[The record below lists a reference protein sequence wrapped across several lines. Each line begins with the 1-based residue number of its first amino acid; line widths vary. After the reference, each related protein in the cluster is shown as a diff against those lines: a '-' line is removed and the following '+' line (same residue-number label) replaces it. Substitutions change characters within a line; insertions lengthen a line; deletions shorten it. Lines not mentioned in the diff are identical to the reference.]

1 MKHTLFLVLAALS
14 FSAANAQKNSIL
26 LYGNINGSIA
36 SSESG
41 AASATYSSFGFNLNG
56 GYQVSNHV
64 TLGLIGRYS
73 RTGEERTAPG
83 QSNELHSSQWAAGIF
98 GRYTYYLGERLFVY
112 LDAEALRTH
121 NANKVRGFNVNLYP
135 AVGFFVY
142 RHWAVNLNVGG
153 INYRLARTA
162 NATNHNLSYSF
173 GQGLQI
179 GISKNFVRKRKEL
192 EIQ

>member
-1 MKHTLFLVLAALS
+1 MLAVFCLS
-14 FSAANAQKNSIL
+14 VAHAQKNSIL
-26 LYGNINGSIA
+26 LYGNIAGSFA

-41 AASATYSSFGFNLNG
+41 AASATHSSFGFNLNG

-64 TLGLIGRYS
+64 TFGLIGRYS
-73 RTGEERTAPG
+73 RNEEEYSAPG
-83 QSNELHSSQWAAGIF
+83 QTNERHSSQWAAGVF
-98 GRYTYYLGERLFVY
+98 GRYTYYIGERLFVY

-121 NANKVRGFNVNLYP
+121 NTNKVRGFNVNLYP

-153 INYRLARTA
+153 INYRHAKTT
-162 NATNHNLSYSF
+162 NATNNNLTYSF

-179 GISKNFVRKRKEL
+179 GISKNFVRKCKEV
-192 EIQ
+192 QKQ